1 MNPVED
7 IKRAID
13 KLSPA
18 ERVHIG
24 AWIQQGEDPGYKVAE
39 SAPAYQGGSL
49 LSVEEYLR
57 FEAEAELRHEYIAGE
72 IFAMSGVSAAHSLIA
87 GNLHRLIANHLHGG
101 PCRAHFSDFKVRLK
115 SNLDDV
121 FYYPDLVV
129 ACGRPGMQD
138 YYVND
143 PKMIVEVLS
152 PSTEGIDRREKLINY
167 LRIASLEEYILVA
180 QDKSEVTLYRR
191 GGRRR
196 PLVHSDV
203 NSTVEIQSLEL
214 TVTLAEIYDGVP
226 SAPGSD
232 GR

>member
-1 MNPVED
+1 MISVED

-18 ERVHIG
+18 ERAHIG
-24 AWIQQGEDPGYKVAE
+24 AWIQNTEDPGYRIAE
-39 SAPAYQGGSL
+39 SAPAYQSGGL
-49 LSVEEYLR
+49 LSVEDYLR

-72 IFAMSGVSAAHSLIA
+72 IFAMSGVSVAHSAIA
-87 GNLHRLIANHLHGG
+87 GNLYRLIANHLHGG
-101 PCRAHFSDFKVRLK
+101 PCRAHFSDLKVWLK

-129 ACGRPGMQD
+129 ECGLKSMKD
-138 YYVND
+138 HYLNN

-167 LRIASLEEYILVA
+167 LRIPSLEEYILVA
-180 QDKSEVTLYRR
+180 QDKAEVTLYRR
-191 GGRRR
+191 ATRRR
-196 PLVHSDV
+196 PLIHSDV

-214 TVTLAEIYDGVP
+214 TVTLAEIYDGVL
-226 SAPGSD
+226 
-232 GR
+232 